1 MKNRVWTAKDF
12 KRVYFER
19 EIVKE
24 NYERNIW
31 QNFKEGLK
39 NNRLAMVCLIVLI
52 IISLGAVL
60 APLTPYE
67 PDVMDAGQK
76 LAPPDVRHWFGT
88 DLYGRDYFTR
98 ALYGGRISIT
108 VGLSSALCSAII
120 GTCIG
125 TVSGYAGGKLDA
137 LFMRIADIFMSLPSF
152 LLMIVLNTFFKP
164 GIGTVVLLISL
175 FSWPVLARITRA
187 ETMSMKEKDFIQSV
201 KIMGGSHLRIIFLHI
216 IPNMAG
222 PIIVTTC
229 LCVASGILTE
239 SSLSYLGLGIRAP
252 QASWGSMLQDA
263 QTTFLNAP
271 SLSVYP
277 GVLILLTVLSFNIL
291 GNVLRDA
298 MEPKINR

>member
-12 KRVYFER
+12 ER
-19 EIVKE
+19 TYHSPVVLEE
-24 NYERNIW
+24 EYE
-31 QNFKEGLK
+31 QNFWSNFIRGLK
-39 NNRLAMVCLIVLI
+39 NNKLALACLIVLI
-52 IISLGAVL
+52 VISIGAIL
-60 APLTPYE
+60 APLSPYD
-67 PDVMDAGQK
+67 PDAMNASEK
-76 LAPPDVRHWFGT
+76 ILKPSLKHLFGT

-98 ALYGGRISIT
+98 ALYGGRISIV
-108 VGLSSALCSAII
+108 VGIASAVCSAVI

-125 TVSGYAGGKLDA
+125 TFSGYVGGKIDT

-164 GIGTVVLLISL
+164 GIKTVVLLISV
-175 FSWPVLARITRA
+175 FSWPVLARITRV
-187 ETMSMKEKDFIQSV
+187 ETMSMKEKDFIQAV
-201 KIMGGSHLRIIFLHI
+201 RIQGGSHMRIIFLHI
-216 IPNMAG
+216 IPNMVG

-229 LCVASGILTE
+229 LSVAGGILTE
-239 SSLSYLGLGIRAP
+239 SSLSYLGLGISAP

-263 QTTFLNAP
+263 RATFLNLP

-298 MEPKINR
+298 LEPKMNK